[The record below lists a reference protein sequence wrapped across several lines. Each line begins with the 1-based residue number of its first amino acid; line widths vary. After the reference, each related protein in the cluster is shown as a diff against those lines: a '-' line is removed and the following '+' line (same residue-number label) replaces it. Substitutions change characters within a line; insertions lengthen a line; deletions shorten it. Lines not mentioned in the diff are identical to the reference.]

1 MNKNLIN
8 FVSMV
13 AVGLMMTSPAFAA
26 SGDEKASGVVLFLQL
41 LSLVVVGGIIY
52 NLWVTISGFGGLIGA
67 ALRYVGIGV
76 FLLAL
81 NTLDEVIEG
90 LTEVGSE
97 TLLGNGVVHDVV
109 HDGLVLVGFVLLA
122 VGLSK
127 LSKVVKGNS

>member
-8 FVSMV
+8 FASVV
-13 AVGLMMTSPAFAA
+13 AVGLMIASPAFAA
-26 SGDEKASGVVLFLQL
+26 DAEEKVSGVVLFIEL

-67 ALRYVGIGV
+67 ALRFVGIGI

-81 NTLDEVIEG
+81 NTLDGVIEG

-97 TLLGNGVVHDVV
+97 TLFGDGILHAVI
-109 HDGLVLVGFVLLA
+109 HDGLVLVGFVILA
-122 VGLSK
+122 MGLSK